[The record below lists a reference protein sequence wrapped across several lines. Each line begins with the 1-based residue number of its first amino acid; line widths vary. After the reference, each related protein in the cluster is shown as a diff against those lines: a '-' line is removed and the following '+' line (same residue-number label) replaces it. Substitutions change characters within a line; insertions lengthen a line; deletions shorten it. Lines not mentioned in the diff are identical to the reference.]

1 MSHYDPSQLPQSQW
15 PRPDAPIQTEW
26 QQSSSQP
33 LPPSTSVP
41 RPPAKKTRGKFGIML
56 GVVVVLIAILGVVV
70 FGHSNVSHSTKP
82 TPVTAKQQHRATQ
95 VVATPT
101 PQPTLV
107 IQATGKP
114 IVVDNIWTITVNGS
128 RTSPGDAYSTPAAG
142 NVYLVVDVTVKNT
155 SRYYQDMLSGNQLV
169 LKDSAGQ
176 PYREAITDFAIPPD
190 GYIKPGGSQRGQLAY
205 EIPTT
210 MHTFSYYFQADPDGT
225 DLTEWVLHV

>member
-1 MSHYDPSQLPQSQW
+1 MSHYDPSQPPQPQW
-15 PRPDAPIQTEW
+15 PSPDAPIQTEW
-26 QQSSSQP
+26 QQSALQP
-33 LPPSTSVP
+33 LLQPSIQAP
-41 RPPAKKTRGKFGIML
+41 RPPAKKARGKLGIIL
-56 GVVVVLIAILGVVV
+56 GVVVVLIVILGVVV

-107 IQATGKP
+107 IQAIGKP

-155 SRYYQDMLSGNQLV
+155 SRYYQDV
-169 LKDSAGQ
+169 E
-176 PYREAITDFAIPPD
+176 R
-190 GYIKPGGSQRGQLAY
+190 
-205 EIPTT
+205 
-210 MHTFSYYFQADPDGT
+210 
-225 DLTEWVLHV
+225 